1 MARLSAHGTSL
12 EDDLPFNAACRK
24 KLQRLPGLEK
34 RKCSRDHR
42 VDLLRGQQGEDLRQI
57 LAERGG
63 IASIEGGDAVEAPAP
78 STEARTEE
86 KIDEH
91 REGRERPL
99 GGHEAVRD
107 QTSTRTEGADARADH
122 GAAYPIEDEVYA
134 VRLKLP
140 HEPIKPAASVVDRSR
155 TELAD
160 RVVLAG

>member
-86 KIDEH
+86 KVDEH
-91 REGRERPL
+91 RERPF
-99 GGHEAVRD
+99 GGHEAVRH
-107 QTSTRTEGADARADH
+107 QAAARTDGADARADH
-122 GAAYPIEDEVYA
+122 GAAYPIEYEVYA
-134 VRLKLP
+134 VRLELP
-140 HEPIKPAASVVDRSR
+140 HEPI
-155 TELAD
+155 
-160 RVVLAG
+160 